1 MVAWSSSPL
10 TSGVPSEGSGATEA
24 RRLLPPPPVVGT
36 PDVSG
41 ELDQATIRRYVKRN
55 MEKIRSCYERQLL
68 ADPTLQGTVVLQF
81 FIGPTG
87 SVTSATARGL
97 HANVST
103 CLAEVVSHI
112 AFPKPGGG
120 VGVHV
125 KSYPFE
131 FRPSGS

>member
-1 MVAWSSSPL
+1 
-10 TSGVPSEGSGATEA
+10 
-24 RRLLPPPPVVGT
+24 
-36 PDVSG
+36 
-41 ELDQATIRRYVKRN
+41 

-68 ADPTLQGTVVLQF
+68 ADPTLQGTVVVQF

-97 HANVST
+97 HGNVST

-112 AFPKPGGG
+112 SFPRPGGG
-120 VGVHV
+120 AGVHV